1 MRATRIVSLARG
13 TTRNRG
19 CLTVFYD
26 SIFVKIII
34 VFKSLFDLLDKDL
47 FGGIELISFAK
58 INFK

>member
-1 MRATRIVSLARG
+1 MSLARG